1 MVLQQLL
8 LDRRPVLAPLIGVDQ
23 ELIRLGNVLKPVEAV
38 ALTGCFPE
46 GGARWKNQH
55 QPMARR
61 DGHDRIAS
69 LSHPTKFPAIHPHL
83 RCKENQAAAKGLGST
98 QSERNAS
105 PPERKRLTHRSN
117 TAKIMW
123 YYGVNVISLI
133 N

>member
-8 LDRRPVLAPLIGVDQ
+8 VDRRPVLAPMVGVDQ
-23 ELIRLGNVLKPVEAV
+23 ELIRLDNVLKPVEAV
-38 ALTGCFPE
+38 ALTECLPE

-55 QPMARR
+55 QPRVHR

-69 LSHPTKFPAIHPHL
+69 LNHPIKFPAIHPHL
-83 RCKENQAAAKGLGST
+83 RCKENQAAAKDSGST

-117 TAKIMW
+117 TAKIME
-123 YYGVNVISLI
+123 YYDVNVISLI